1 LLLAEPVHAC
11 LGSSNHHLLAILA
24 NFLHFSVL
32 LIDKVSFILGILAE
46 VDAQV
51 SQAIFTL
58 IEVVAD
64 LLSTNT
70 VIDGTH
76 QNVMAASHLVF
87 QASS

>member
-1 LLLAEPVHAC
+1 M
-11 LGSSNHHLLAILA
+11 
-24 NFLHFSVL
+24 L
-32 LIDKVSFILGILAE
+32 LIDKVSFILGILAV

-51 SQAIFTL
+51 SQAILTL

-64 LLSTNT
+64 LLSTYT

-76 QNVMAASHLVF
+76 QDVVTASHLVF

>member
-1 LLLAEPVHAC
+1 M
-11 LGSSNHHLLAILA
+11 
-24 NFLHFSVL
+24 L
-32 LIDKVSFILGILAE
+32 LIDKVSFVLCILAE

-51 SQAIFTL
+51 SEVILTL

-64 LLSTNT
+64 LLPTDT

-76 QNVMAASHLVF
+76 QDVVTASHLVF